1 MQEIRL
7 SVIQFHN
14 WKERFIKGG
23 SQKDVD
29 DLKRFVGD
37 QALVIAGLKNQQGE
51 MRMIVED
58 LRDRIPIARISRAT
72 NTTRSTTYSLDSLP
86 RKGKEGRI
94 RKLIKIAFVVTE
106 KRGFPLFHRAYGR
119 NISNRVIMDDLVKG
133 LWIRGYIEIIV
144 YSGIFELKRIKSLLK
159 LSFTMIC
166 GLKKTPDL
174 KRIID
179 GIDRNEIYTKAHM
192 VTLKNTKVYC
202 STVDYMSGKL
212 VIVYNPALEFQKKS
226 HYYEHFSD
234 ESIAKYLGYSLIYHN
249 TDLTTQEVVRKYYDK
264 DSVERAF
271 KQLKGVLDLRS
282 VRMWLKSHIEGHVRV
297 CYLAYAILSYLN
309 YILESK
315 EISGSE
321 ALDILRTGYRVYLE
335 DAKTGFKWESMV
347 SLSAIQKEIM
357 NVVIKNT

>member
-23 SQKDVD
+23 SKALGESSKGNEYQKDVD

-202 STVDYMSGKL
+202 LTSG
-212 VIVYNPALEFQKKS
+212 Q
-226 HYYEHFSD
+226 
-234 ESIAKYLGYSLIYHN
+234 
-249 TDLTTQEVVRKYYDK
+249 
-264 DSVERAF
+264 
-271 KQLKGVLDLRS
+271 
-282 VRMWLKSHIEGHVRV
+282 
-297 CYLAYAILSYLN
+297 
-309 YILESK
+309 
-315 EISGSE
+315 
-321 ALDILRTGYRVYLE
+321 
-335 DAKTGFKWESMV
+335 
-347 SLSAIQKEIM
+347 
-357 NVVIKNT
+357 